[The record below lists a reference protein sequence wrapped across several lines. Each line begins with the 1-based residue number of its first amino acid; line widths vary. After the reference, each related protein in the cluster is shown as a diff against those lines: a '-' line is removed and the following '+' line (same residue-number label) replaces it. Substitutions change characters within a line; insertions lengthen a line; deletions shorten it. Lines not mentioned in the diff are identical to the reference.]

1 MYKIIYRKQAKED
14 FQDIFSFI
22 AKDSPEYAGKVI
34 FKIKNTIGNLWYFP
48 YLWKKYGKT
57 NRMIIN
63 SKYKYKIMYMIENE
77 NIYIL
82 TIFKFQNIY

>member
-1 MYKIIYRKQAKED
+1 MHKIIYRKQAKED

-22 AKDSPEYAGKVI
+22 AEDSPEYAGKVI
-34 FKIKNTIGNLWYFP
+34 FEIKNTIGNLWYFP
-48 YLWKKYGKT
+48 YLWKKYWKT